1 MARRP
6 SPRVAAGGRPSRATA
21 PDAGQNSAGP
31 GPTALFNRELSWL
44 EFNQRVLDEA
54 RDPSVPLLERLKF
67 LGITHSNLDE
77 FFEVRVAGLKQ
88 QIESEAAQRTPD
100 GMTAGQCLRE
110 VTRRV
115 RELVRDAESCW
126 ATELRPALAARG
138 FRFLRPDGLD
148 EADRRWLAAY
158 YQDKVH
164 PVLTPLAVDPSHP
177 FPQLLNKSLNL
188 VTRLVLPGGR
198 DPGGIRLAIVQV
210 PRVLPHLVRLPRP
223 DGRWDIVL
231 MSDLIGENLA
241 GLFGVGQVG
250 AWWSFRVTRN
260 SELYIDEEEA
270 SNLRLAVE
278 AELHNR
284 RKGEAVRLEVSSD
297 CPEEIRRELLAT
309 LGLGPQ
315 DLYAIDGPIA
325 PARLLAILEGDQAP
339 ELRDEPFVAPV
350 PEGLREGG
358 DVFEMV
364 RQGDRLLHH
373 PYESFDGV
381 LEFLRQAAAD
391 PRVLAI
397 KQTLYRTGG
406 DRRIVGALMDAVK
419 NGKQVTVVVELKAR
433 FDEANNI
440 AWSRRLEEAGVHV
453 VYGVVGYK
461 VHAKVCLVV
470 RRDDDGLRRY
480 VHLGTGNYNPATAR
494 LYTDLSLLTC
504 RPDLGEDATTLFNL
518 LTGVCQHR
526 PTRQLVLAPF
536 ELHARVEA
544 LIRREADHA
553 RAGLPARIVAKMNAL
568 VDEETIASLYE
579 ASRAGVE
586 IDLVIRGI
594 CCLRPGVPG
603 LSERIRVRSI
613 IDRFLEHSRIWCF
626 GNTGDPSVFVTSA
639 DWMPRNFFKRIEVA
653 FPVLDG
659 RLRDRILHGILQESL
674 DDTAKARWLQ
684 ADGTYRHSPEARSP
698 GARRSQARFM
708 ESALREISASGNPSA
723 GARDGRGSAARPSPR
738 IRPGPRPE

>member
-1 MARRP
+1 MARQKR
-6 SPRVAAGGRPSRATA
+6 SPASKSSVPTTGASLSTA
-21 PDAGQNSAGP
+21 RQASADF
-31 GPTALFNRELSWL
+31 FNRELSWL

-54 RDPSVPLLERLKF
+54 LDPSVPLLERVKF

-88 QIESEAAQRTPD
+88 QIESEASQRTPD
-100 GMTAGQCLRE
+100 GLTPSECLRV
-110 VTRRV
+110 VTQRV
-115 RELVRDAESCW
+115 RALVDDADRCW
-126 ATELRPALAARG
+126 SGDLAPALEAEG
-138 FRFLRPDGLD
+138 FRFLKPAALD
-148 EADRRWLAAY
+148 ESDRQWLSAY
-158 YQDKVH
+158 YREKVY

-188 VTRLVLPGGR
+188 ITRIRPADGR
-198 DPGGIRLAIVQV
+198 DPGASRLAIVQV
-210 PRVLPHLVRLPRP
+210 PRVLPHLVRLPRS
-223 DGRWDIVL
+223 DGRRDSVFL
-231 MSDLIGENLA
+231 SDLIGANLA
-241 GLFGVGQVG
+241 GLFGMERIDD
-250 AWWSFRVTRN
+250 WWLFRVTRN
-260 SELYIDEEEA
+260 SELYIDEEEV
-270 SNLRLAVE
+270 SNVRMAVE

-297 CPEEIRRELLAT
+297 CPEAIRQELLAT
-309 LGLGPQ
+309 LGLDAH
-315 DLYAIDGPIA
+315 DLYAIAGPIA
-325 PARLLAILEGDQAP
+325 PGRLMAILEGDHSP
-339 ELRDEPFVAPV
+339 ELRDPPFVAPV
-350 PEGLREGG
+350 VEVLGEGADGFESLRRG
-358 DVFEMV
+358 DI
-364 RQGDRLLHH
+364 LLHH

-381 LEFLRQAAAD
+381 LRFLQQAAAD

-470 RRDDDGLRRY
+470 RRDDDGIGRY
-480 VHLGTGNYNPATAR
+480 VHLGTGNYNPSTAR

-504 RPDLGEDATTLFNL
+504 RPDIGEDATTLFNL

-526 PTRQLVLAPF
+526 PTRHLVLAPF
-536 ELHARVEA
+536 ELHAKVQES
-544 LIRREADHA
+544 IRREADHA
-553 RAGLPARIVAKMNAL
+553 RAGLPARIIAKMNAL
-568 VDEETIASLYE
+568 VDEETIRSLYE
-579 ASRAGVE
+579 ASQAGVE
-586 IDLVIRGI
+586 IDLIVRGI

-613 IDRFLEHSRIWCF
+613 VDRFLEHSRIWSF
-626 GNTGDPSVFVTSA
+626 QNAGNPAVHVTSA
-639 DWMPRNFFKRIEVA
+639 DWMPRNFFKRIEVG
-653 FPVLDG
+653 FPILDG
-659 RLRDRILHGILQESL
+659 RLRDRILHEILQESL

-684 ADGTYRHSPEARSP
+684 ADGTYRRSPQARSS
-698 GARRSQARFM
+698 GARRSQTRFM
-708 ESALREISASGNPSA
+708 ERALREVSVSGGRAA
-723 GARDGRGSAARPSPR
+723 GGGERSGPAVKPSPR

>member
-1 MARRP
+1 MARR
-6 SPRVAAGGRPSRATA
+6 RP
-21 PDAGQNSAGP
+21 PQVPVGP
-31 GPTALFNRELSWL
+31 GSAPEVPDPLERSPGGSGALPLFNRELSWL

-54 RDPSVPLLERLKF
+54 RDPSVPLLERVKF

-88 QIESEAAQRTPD
+88 QIESEALQRTPD
-100 GMTAGQCLRE
+100 GLTAGECLRV

-115 RELVRDAESCW
+115 RDLVREADRCW
-126 ATELRPALAARG
+126 SMELRPALEAKG
-138 FRFLRPDGLD
+138 FRLLRPEDLD

-158 YQDKVH
+158 HRDKVH

-188 VTRLVLPGGR
+188 ITRLVTPGGR
-198 DPGGIRLAIVQV
+198 DPGVSRLAIVQV
-210 PRVLPHLVRLPRP
+210 PRVLPHLVRIPRP
-223 DGRWDIVL
+223 DGRWDAVL
-231 MSDLIGENLA
+231 MSDLIGANLA
-241 GLFGVGQVG
+241 GLFGVDHVG
-250 AWWSFRVTRN
+250 PWWSFRVTRN
-260 SELYIDEEEA
+260 SELYIDEEEV

-278 AELHNR
+278 TELHNR

-297 CPEEIRRELLAT
+297 CPEGIRHELLAT
-309 LGLGPQ
+309 LGLGPH

-325 PARLLAILEGDQAP
+325 PARLMAMLEGDHAP
-339 ELRDEPFVAPV
+339 ELRDVPFVAPL
-350 PEGLREGG
+350 PPGLREGM
-358 DVFEMV
+358 DVFESI
-364 RQGDRLLHH
+364 RGGDLLLHH

-381 LEFLRQAAAD
+381 LRFLQQAAVD

-480 VHLGTGNYNPATAR
+480 VHLGTGNYNPSTAR

-504 RPDLGEDATTLFNL
+504 RPDLGEDATPLFNL

-526 PTRQLVLAPF
+526 PTRRLVLAPF
-536 ELHARVEA
+536 ELHDRVQV
-544 LIRREADHA
+544 LIRREAEHA

-568 VDEETIASLYE
+568 VDEETIRSLCE
-579 ASRAGVE
+579 ASQAGVE
-586 IDLVIRGI
+586 VDLIIRGI

-613 IDRFLEHSRIWCF
+613 IDRFLEHSRVWSF
-626 GNTGDPSVFVTSA
+626 HNAGNPAVFVTSA
-639 DWMPRNFFKRIEVA
+639 DWMPRNFFKRLEVA
-653 FPVLDG
+653 FPILDG
-659 RLRDRILHGILQESL
+659 RLRDRVLHEILEESL
-674 DDTAKARWLQ
+674 GDTAKVRLLQ
-684 ADGTYRHSPEARSP
+684 PDGTHVRPPQSGKP
-698 GARRSQARFM
+698 GARRSQSRFM
-708 ESALREISASGNPSA
+708 DLARASSRAGSAGKTGPAPSA
-723 GARDGRGSAARPSPR
+723 GGRAATPR
-738 IRPGPRPE
+738 LRPGPRPG

>member
-1 MARRP
+1 MARRKLPPAPARP
-6 SPRVAAGGRPSRATA
+6 SPTTGAQSQPAGLVQGRF
-21 PDAGQNSAGP
+21 
-31 GPTALFNRELSWL
+31 FNREVSWL
-44 EFNQRVLDEA
+44 EFDRRVLEEA
-54 RDPSVPLLERLKF
+54 LDPSVPLLERLKF

-88 QIESEAAQRTPD
+88 QIESESVWRSED
-100 GMTAGQCLRE
+100 GLTAGECLKR
-110 VTRRV
+110 VTWRV
-115 RELVRDAESCW
+115 RELVDEADRCW
-126 ATELRPALAARG
+126 ARDLRPALEARG
-138 FRFLRPDGLD
+138 FRFLKPDALD
-148 EADRRWLAAY
+148 EADRGWLAAY
-158 YQDKVH
+158 YRDKVH

-188 VTRLVLPGGR
+188 ITRIVTQGGR
-198 DPGGIRLAIVQV
+198 DAGAERLAIVQV
-210 PRVLPHLVRLPRP
+210 PRVLPHLIRLPRP
-223 DGRWDIVL
+223 DDRWDAVFL
-231 MSDLIGENLA
+231 SDLIGANLA
-241 GLFGVGQVG
+241 GLFGVPEIGG
-250 AWWSFRVTRN
+250 WWSFRVTRN

-270 SNLRLAVE
+270 SNLRSAVE

-297 CPEEIRRELLAT
+297 CPVEIRRELLAT
-309 LGLGPQ
+309 LGLGPD

-325 PARLLAILEGDQAP
+325 PARLMAILDGDHAP
-339 ELRDEPFVAPV
+339 GLRDEPFVATT
-350 PEGLREGG
+350 PEALREEV
-358 DVFEMV
+358 DVFDSI
-364 RQGDRLLHH
+364 RRGDLLLHH

-381 LEFLRQAAAD
+381 LRFLQQAAAD

-526 PTRQLVLAPF
+526 PTRQLILAPF
-536 ELHARVEA
+536 ELHERVQA
-544 LIRREADHA
+544 LIRREADLA

-568 VDEETIASLYE
+568 VDEETIRSLYE
-579 ASRAGVE
+579 ASQAGVE
-586 IDLVIRGI
+586 IDLIVRGI

-613 IDRFLEHSRIWCF
+613 VDRFLEHSRVWSF
-626 GNTGDPSVFVTSA
+626 QNAGNPAVFVTSA

-653 FPVLDG
+653 FPILDG
-659 RLRDRILHGILQESL
+659 RLRDRILHEILQESL

-684 ADGTYRHSPEARSP
+684 PDGTYRRSPQARSP
-698 GARRSQARFM
+698 GARRSQSRFM
-708 ESALREISASGNPSA
+708 ERARQSFSRADATAST
-723 GARDGRGSAARPSPR
+723 ARARVL
-738 IRPGPRPE
+738 RPGKRPV

>member
-1 MARRP
+1 MARRR
-6 SPRVAAGGRPSRATA
+6 SPQVPV
-21 PDAGQNSAGP
+21 GP
-31 GPTALFNRELSWL
+31 GSAPEVPDPLARSPGGSVGLPVFNRELSWL

-54 RDPSVPLLERLKF
+54 RDPSVPLLERVKF

-88 QIESEAAQRTPD
+88 QIDSEAPHRMPD
-100 GMTAGQCLRE
+100 GLTPGECLRV

-115 RELVRDAESCW
+115 RDLVREADRCW
-126 ATELRPALAARG
+126 SMELRPALEARG
-138 FRFLRPDGLD
+138 FRLLRPEDLD
-148 EADRRWLAAY
+148 EPDRRWLAAY
-158 YQDKVH
+158 HRDKVH

-188 VTRLVLPGGR
+188 ITRLVPTGGR
-198 DPGGIRLAIVQV
+198 DPGVARLAIVQV
-210 PRVLPHLVRLPRP
+210 PRVLPHLVRLPRA
-223 DGRWDIVL
+223 DGRWDAVL
-231 MSDLIGENLA
+231 MSDLIGANLA
-241 GLFGVGQVG
+241 GLFGVDHVG
-250 AWWSFRVTRN
+250 PWWSFRVTRN

-297 CPEEIRRELLAT
+297 CPDGIRRELLAT
-309 LGLGPQ
+309 LGLDPH

-325 PARLLAILEGDQAP
+325 PARLMAMLEDDHAP
-339 ELRDEPFVAPV
+339 ELRDAPFLAPL
-350 PEGLREGG
+350 PPGLREGV
-358 DVFEMV
+358 DVFETI
-364 RQGDRLLHH
+364 RRGDLLLHH

-453 VYGVVGYK
+453 VYGVVGHK

-504 RPDLGEDATTLFNL
+504 HPDLGEDATTLFNL

-536 ELHARVEA
+536 ELHARVQA

-568 VDEETIASLYE
+568 VDEETIRSLYE
-579 ASRAGVE
+579 ASQAGVE
-586 IDLVIRGI
+586 IDLIVRGI

-603 LSERIRVRSI
+603 LSGRIRVRSI

-626 GNTGDPSVFVTSA
+626 GNAGNPSVFVTSA
-639 DWMPRNFFKRIEVA
+639 DWMPRNFFKRLEVA
-653 FPVLDG
+653 FPILDG
-659 RLRDRILHGILQESL
+659 RLRDRVLHEILEESL
-674 DDTAKARWLQ
+674 GDTAKVRLLQ
-684 ADGTYRHSPEARSP
+684 PDGSHVRPRQAVKA
-698 GARRSQARFM
+698 GAARRSQSRFM
-708 ESALREISASGNPSA
+708 DLARASSGAVAVGRTGPAPAA
-723 GARDGRGSAARPSPR
+723 GGQASTSRL
-738 IRPGPRPE
+738 RPGPRPG

>member
-1 MARRP
+1 MARR
-6 SPRVAAGGRPSRATA
+6 RP
-21 PDAGQNSAGP
+21 PQVPVGP
-31 GPTALFNRELSWL
+31 GSAPEVPDPLERSSGGSGALPLFNRELSWL

-54 RDPSVPLLERLKF
+54 RDPSVPLLERVKF

-88 QIESEAAQRTPD
+88 QIESEALQRTPD
-100 GMTAGQCLRE
+100 GLTAGECLRV

-115 RELVRDAESCW
+115 RDLVREADRCW
-126 ATELRPALAARG
+126 SMELRPALEAKG
-138 FRFLRPDGLD
+138 FRLLRPEDLD

-158 YQDKVH
+158 HRDKVH

-188 VTRLVLPGGR
+188 ITRLVTPGGR
-198 DPGGIRLAIVQV
+198 DPGVSRLAIVQV
-210 PRVLPHLVRLPRP
+210 PRVLPHLVRIPRP
-223 DGRWDIVL
+223 DGRWDAVL
-231 MSDLIGENLA
+231 MSDLIGANLA
-241 GLFGVGQVG
+241 GLFGVDHVG
-250 AWWSFRVTRN
+250 PWWSFRVTRN
-260 SELYIDEEEA
+260 SELYIDEEEV

-278 AELHNR
+278 TELHNR

-297 CPEEIRRELLAT
+297 CPEGIRHELLAT
-309 LGLGPQ
+309 LGLGPH

-325 PARLLAILEGDQAP
+325 PARLMAMLEGDHAP
-339 ELRDEPFVAPV
+339 ELRDVPFVAPL
-350 PEGLREGG
+350 PPGLREGM
-358 DVFEMV
+358 DVFESI
-364 RQGDRLLHH
+364 RGGDLLLHH

-381 LEFLRQAAAD
+381 LRFLQQAAVD

-480 VHLGTGNYNPATAR
+480 VHLGTGNYNPSTAR

-526 PTRQLVLAPF
+526 PTRRLVLAPF
-536 ELHARVEA
+536 ELHDRVQV
-544 LIRREADHA
+544 LIRREAEHA

-568 VDEETIASLYE
+568 VDEETIRSLCE
-579 ASRAGVE
+579 ASQAGVE
-586 IDLVIRGI
+586 VDLIIRGI

-613 IDRFLEHSRIWCF
+613 IDRFLEHSRVWSF
-626 GNTGDPSVFVTSA
+626 HNAGNPAVFVTSA
-639 DWMPRNFFKRIEVA
+639 DWMPRNFFKRLEVA
-653 FPVLDG
+653 FPILDG
-659 RLRDRILHGILQESL
+659 RLRDRVLHEILEESL
-674 DDTAKARWLQ
+674 GDTAKVRLLQ
-684 ADGTYRHSPEARSP
+684 PDGTHVRPPQSGKP
-698 GARRSQARFM
+698 GARRSQSRFM
-708 ESALREISASGNPSA
+708 DLARASSRAGSAGKTGPAPSA
-723 GARDGRGSAARPSPR
+723 GGRAATPR
-738 IRPGPRPE
+738 LRPGPRPG

>member
-1 MARRP
+1 MARR
-6 SPRVAAGGRPSRATA
+6 RP
-21 PDAGQNSAGP
+21 PQVPVGP
-31 GPTALFNRELSWL
+31 GSAPEVPDPLERSPGGSGALPLFNRELSWL

-54 RDPSVPLLERLKF
+54 RDPSVPLLERVKF

-88 QIESEAAQRTPD
+88 QIESEALQRTPD
-100 GMTAGQCLRE
+100 GLTAGECLRV

-115 RELVRDAESCW
+115 RDLVREADRCW
-126 ATELRPALAARG
+126 SMELRPALEAKG
-138 FRFLRPDGLD
+138 FRLLRPEDLD

-158 YQDKVH
+158 HRDKVH

-188 VTRLVLPGGR
+188 ITRLVTPGGR
-198 DPGGIRLAIVQV
+198 DPGVSRLAIVQV
-210 PRVLPHLVRLPRP
+210 PRVLPHLVRIPRP
-223 DGRWDIVL
+223 DGRWDAVL
-231 MSDLIGENLA
+231 MSDLIGANLA
-241 GLFGVGQVG
+241 GLFGVDHVG
-250 AWWSFRVTRN
+250 PWWSFRVTRN
-260 SELYIDEEEA
+260 SELYIDEEEV

-278 AELHNR
+278 TELHNR

-297 CPEEIRRELLAT
+297 CPEGIRHELLAT
-309 LGLGPQ
+309 LGLGPH

-325 PARLLAILEGDQAP
+325 PARLMAMLEGDHAP
-339 ELRDEPFVAPV
+339 ELRDVPFVAPL
-350 PEGLREGG
+350 PPGLREGM
-358 DVFEMV
+358 DVFESI
-364 RQGDRLLHH
+364 RGGDLLLHH

-381 LEFLRQAAAD
+381 LRFLQQAAVD

-480 VHLGTGNYNPATAR
+480 VHLGTGNYNPSTAR

-526 PTRQLVLAPF
+526 PTRRLVLAPF
-536 ELHARVEA
+536 ELHDRVQV
-544 LIRREADHA
+544 LIRREAEHA

-568 VDEETIASLYE
+568 VDEETIRSLCE
-579 ASRAGVE
+579 ASQAGVE
-586 IDLVIRGI
+586 VDLIIRGI

-613 IDRFLEHSRIWCF
+613 IDRFLEHSRVWSF
-626 GNTGDPSVFVTSA
+626 HNAGNPAVFVTSA
-639 DWMPRNFFKRIEVA
+639 DWMPRNFFKRLEVA
-653 FPVLDG
+653 FPILDG
-659 RLRDRILHGILQESL
+659 RLRDRVLHEILEESL
-674 DDTAKARWLQ
+674 GDTAKVRLLQ
-684 ADGTYRHSPEARSP
+684 PDGTHVRPPQSGKP
-698 GARRSQARFM
+698 GARRSQSRFM
-708 ESALREISASGNPSA
+708 DLARASSRAGSAGKTGPAPSA
-723 GARDGRGSAARPSPR
+723 GGRAATPR
-738 IRPGPRPE
+738 LRPGPRPG

>member
-1 MARRP
+1 MARRRTP
-6 SPRVAAGGRPSRATA
+6 SVVE
-21 PDAGQNSAGP
+21 DAGP
-31 GPTALFNRELSWL
+31 GPIGPAPSALFNRELSWL

-54 RDPSVPLLERLKF
+54 RDPSVPLLERVKF

-88 QIESEAAQRTPD
+88 QIESEAPRRTPD
-100 GMTAGQCLRE
+100 GLTAGQCLRL

-115 RELVRDAESCW
+115 RDLVREADRCW
-126 ATELRPALAARG
+126 SMELRPALEAKG
-138 FRFLRPDGLD
+138 FRLLRPDELD

-158 YQDKVH
+158 HKDKVH

-188 VTRLVLPGGR
+188 ITRLVTPGGR
-198 DPGGIRLAIVQV
+198 DPGASRLAIVQV

-223 DGRWDIVL
+223 DGRWDAVL
-231 MSDLIGENLA
+231 MSDLIGANLA
-241 GLFGVGQVG
+241 GLFGIDHVG

-284 RKGEAVRLEVSSD
+284 RRGEAVRLEVSAD
-297 CPEEIRRELLAT
+297 CPEDIRRELLVT
-309 LGLGPQ
+309 LGLGPH

-325 PARLLAILEGDQAP
+325 PARLMAMLEGDHAP
-339 ELRDEPFVAPV
+339 ELRDMPFAAPL
-350 PEGLREGG
+350 PYGLREGI
-358 DVFEMV
+358 DVFESI
-364 RQGDRLLHH
+364 RGGDLLLHH

-381 LEFLRQAAAD
+381 LRFLQEAAAD

-453 VYGVVGYK
+453 VYGVVGFK

-480 VHLGTGNYNPATAR
+480 VHLGTGNYNPSTAR

-526 PTRQLVLAPF
+526 PTRRLVLAPF
-536 ELHARVEA
+536 ELHARVQA

-553 RAGLPARIVAKMNAL
+553 RAGLPGRIVAKMNAL
-568 VDEETIASLYE
+568 VDEETIRSLYE
-579 ASRAGVE
+579 ASQAGVE
-586 IDLVIRGI
+586 VDLIVRGI

-613 IDRFLEHSRIWCF
+613 IDRFLEHSRVWSF
-626 GNTGDPSVFVTSA
+626 QNAGDPEVFVTSA
-639 DWMPRNFFKRIEVA
+639 DWMPRNFFKRIEVG
-653 FPVLDG
+653 FPILDG
-659 RLRDRILHGILQESL
+659 RLRDRILHEILEESL
-674 DDTAKARWLQ
+674 ADTAKVRLLQ
-684 ADGTYRHSPEARSP
+684 PDGSHRRSP
-698 GARRSQARFM
+698 SAGRPVARRSQARFV
-708 ESALREISASGNPSA
+708 ELARETWSWDQPGAPSRT
-723 GARDGRGSAARPSPR
+723 GPGRSPAKAPVL
-738 IRPGPRPE
+738 RPGKRPG

>member
-1 MARRP
+1 MARR
-6 SPRVAAGGRPSRATA
+6 RP
-21 PDAGQNSAGP
+21 PQVPVGP
-31 GPTALFNRELSWL
+31 GSAPEVPDPLERSPGGSGALPLFNRELSWL

-54 RDPSVPLLERLKF
+54 RDPSVPLLERVKF

-88 QIESEAAQRTPD
+88 QIESEALQRTPD
-100 GMTAGQCLRE
+100 GLTAGECLRV

-115 RELVRDAESCW
+115 RDLVREADRCW
-126 ATELRPALAARG
+126 SMELRPALEAKG
-138 FRFLRPDGLD
+138 FRLLRPEDLD

-158 YQDKVH
+158 HRDKVH

-188 VTRLVLPGGR
+188 ITRLVTPGGR
-198 DPGGIRLAIVQV
+198 DPGVSRLAIVQV
-210 PRVLPHLVRLPRP
+210 PRVLPHLVRIPRP
-223 DGRWDIVL
+223 DGRWDAVL
-231 MSDLIGENLA
+231 MSDLIGANLA
-241 GLFGVGQVG
+241 GLFGVDHVG
-250 AWWSFRVTRN
+250 PWWSFRVTRN
-260 SELYIDEEEA
+260 SELYIDEEEV

-278 AELHNR
+278 TELHNR

-297 CPEEIRRELLAT
+297 CPEGIRHELLAT
-309 LGLGPQ
+309 LGLGPH

-325 PARLLAILEGDQAP
+325 PARLMAMLEGDHAP
-339 ELRDEPFVAPV
+339 ELRDVPFVAPL
-350 PEGLREGG
+350 PPGLREGM
-358 DVFEMV
+358 DVFESI
-364 RQGDRLLHH
+364 RGGDLLLHH

-381 LEFLRQAAAD
+381 LRFLQQAAVD

-480 VHLGTGNYNPATAR
+480 VHLGTGNYNPSTAR

-526 PTRQLVLAPF
+526 PTRRLVLAPF
-536 ELHARVEA
+536 ELHARVQA

-553 RAGLPARIVAKMNAL
+553 RAGLPGRIVAKMNAL
-568 VDEETIASLYE
+568 VDEETIRSLYE
-579 ASRAGVE
+579 ASQAGVE
-586 IDLVIRGI
+586 VDLIVRGI

-613 IDRFLEHSRIWCF
+613 IDRFLEHSRVWSF
-626 GNTGDPSVFVTSA
+626 HNAGNPAVFVTSA
-639 DWMPRNFFKRIEVA
+639 DWMPRNFFKRLEVA
-653 FPVLDG
+653 FPILDG
-659 RLRDRILHGILQESL
+659 RLRDRVLHEILEESL
-674 DDTAKARWLQ
+674 GDTAKVRLLQ
-684 ADGTYRHSPEARSP
+684 PDGTHVRPPQSGKP
-698 GARRSQARFM
+698 GARRSQSRFM
-708 ESALREISASGNPSA
+708 DLARASSRAGSAGKTGPAPSA
-723 GARDGRGSAARPSPR
+723 GGRAATPR
-738 IRPGPRPE
+738 LRPGPRPG